1 MSYEVFTLK
10 YRPQSFDDVVGQEAV
25 AATLKRAVETNRVA
39 NAYLLCGSRGVG
51 KTSMARILSKALNCP
66 QVSAG
71 DPCNQC
77 EVCESIAK
85 GENLDVIEIDGASN
99 RGIDDIRGIR
109 EGAGYVP
116 SQGNYKIY
124 IIDEVHM
131 LTIQAFNA
139 LLKVLEE
146 PPAHVKFVF
155 ATTDPNNLP
164 DTILSRCQRHEFRR
178 ISEDD
183 IIARLQHICQKESVV
198 CDASVLEAI
207 ARKAEGG
214 LRDSISLLDQ
224 VVSYAGETIELAD
237 LERAI
242 GVLPTEHLE
251 GLARTMAN
259 QDLPGVL
266 ESIKGAFWSGYDPQE
281 LMAALTSWFRDYMVW
296 HADPDGRSQGRQ
308 EALFAELAELM
319 PLDRVLYLTKLF
331 LNLRGDIKRSGHER
345 IQLELTCIK
354 AAKSLGMLPVDEI
367 MARLKGKVAPPPPAV
382 RSTSV
387 PNPVPATPRP
397 SVSAPKV
404 QEPSPESGPQASM
417 PRAAE
422 PQTTQS
428 TPKPPAREAQAANP
442 AQEPKRPEPPSS
454 PQGGAKDH
462 GAAVATGVRSFV
474 TETGAQ
480 TALEQEPTPP
490 PPRPALT
497 KPVGPPHL
505 TTLRQHWVKII
516 DLVKDM
522 SSMVGSSLDQAA
534 PQAIDGNQ
542 LVLNVPKSNAFL
554 CEQLS
559 RNEALGMITKGIEA
573 QCGWTLKIA
582 VVQVDSGADGA
593 PVMKKSVYDDP
604 TVRRF
609 IEHFD
614 GGIMNVEKSDG

>member
-66 QVSAG
+66 QAVAG
-71 DPCNQC
+71 EPCNRC
-77 EVCESIAK
+77 EVCGSIAK

-99 RGIDDIRGIR
+99 RGIDDIRAIR

-183 IIARLQHICQKESVV
+183 IIARLQHICQEESVD
-198 CDASVLEAI
+198 CAASVLEAI

-224 VVSYAGETIELAD
+224 VVSYAGESIALAD

-266 ESIKGAFWSGYDPQE
+266 DSIKRAFWSGYDPQE

-296 HADPDGRSQGRQ
+296 HADPGGRSQGRQ
-308 EALFAELAELM
+308 ESLFEELAELM
-319 PLDRVLYLTKLF
+319 PLDRILYLTKLF

-354 AAKSLGMLPVDEI
+354 AAKSLGMLPVEEI
-367 MARLKGKVAPPPPAV
+367 IARLKGKVASPPPAV
-382 RSTSV
+382 RLEPTSTSTQAA
-387 PNPVPATPRP
+387 PPTTASPPVPRKEQRAAGRSEEANSSANRPQEAQRSAEPRNRETQAAAPVPVSERTP
-397 SVSAPKV
+397 
-404 QEPSPESGPQASM
+404 PSPKRSGPQDFGAAS
-417 PRAAE
+417 ASGV
-422 PQTTQS
+422 QS
-428 TPKPPAREAQAANP
+428 AGNDDGAQA
-442 AQEPKRPEPPSS
+442 
-454 PQGGAKDH
+454 
-462 GAAVATGVRSFV
+462 V
-474 TETGAQ
+474 
-480 TALEQEPTPP
+480 LEQVPSPP
-490 PPRPALT
+490 PPRPVLT
-497 KPVGPPHL
+497 KPVGPPDL
-505 TTLRQHWVKII
+505 QILRQHWVKVI
-516 DLVKDM
+516 DLVKEM

-534 PQAIDGNQ
+534 PQAIAGNQ

-559 RNEALGMITKGIEA
+559 RNDALGMITKGIEA

-582 VVQVDSGADGA
+582 VVQVSSGSDGA